1 MSALIKLASVI
12 DFLES
17 FAPLDLAEDWDN
29 VGLLLGDRQREVS
42 RVMTSLSITP
52 SVVEEAVSERVN
64 LVVSHHPLPF
74 RSLKKITADSVSG
87 RLILKLIE
95 NRVAVFSPHTAFD
108 STAEGINQSIAEKL
122 QLENIES
129 IQPVVG
135 FATGDA
141 ATGEVFGAGRIGT
154 FPGGTKCRALCQE
167 LKDKF
172 EIPLVKFCGD
182 LDASASRV
190 GIACGSAGQFLAD
203 ASRAGCDAFITGEAS
218 FHTCLEA
225 IASGVSL
232 FLLGHYGSER
242 FAVEKLAQRLANEFP
257 ELLVHASHSD
267 QDPIQYVS

>member
-1 MSALIKLASVI
+1 MSALIKLASII

-17 FAPLDLAEDWDN
+17 FAPLELAEDWDN

-42 RVMTSLSITP
+42 RVMTSLTITP
-52 SVVEEAVSERVN
+52 SVVEEAVSGRVN

-74 RSLKKITADSVSG
+74 RSLKKITADSVVG

-122 QLENIES
+122 QLENIEA
-129 IQPVVG
+129 IQPAVG
-135 FATGDA
+135 FATGDS

-154 FPGGTKCRALCQE
+154 FPGGTRCRVLCQE

-172 EIPLVKFCGD
+172 AIPLVKFCGD

-190 GIACGSAGQFLAD
+190 GIVCGSAGQFLAD
-203 ASRAGCDAFITGEAS
+203 ASRAGCDAFITGETS

-242 FAVEKLAQRLANEFP
+242 FAVEKLAQKLANKFP
-257 ELLVHASHSD
+257 ALVVHASHSD